1 MEIFG
6 IGPMELLLILII
18 ALMVFGRDKLPEIG
32 AKLGKAMR
40 EMRQA
45 TRQFSQEIEQTR
57 QAIEAPIQEAREA
70 GGELTKPFQ
79 EAQEAAATIGTAL
92 SHPSDLIR
100 DSVIRNLKESVTGEA
115 DPDASSPLAAPSAEP
130 ASMAYAA
137 VALEPPPAL
146 PASVTGAAA
155 PPGELDVALAPSVP
169 EDQLP
174 LPFAEM
180 DTQPVPA
187 PAAGAEPVVE
197 TVPDDPA
204 TSAEPLAESAASE
217 E

>member
-18 ALMVFGRDKLPEIG
+18 ALMVFGPDKLPEIG
-32 AKLGKAMR
+32 AKLGRSLR

-79 EAQEAAATIGTAL
+79 EAQAAVATIGTAL

-100 DSVIRNLKESVTGEA
+100 DSVMRNLKESVTGAAEA
-115 DPDASSPLAAPSAEP
+115 DASSPRAAPSVEP
-130 ASMAYAA
+130 ASTAYAE

-146 PASVTGAAA
+146 PASVTGEAA
-155 PPGELDVALAPSVP
+155 PPGESDVALAPSVP
-169 EDQLP
+169 ADQLP
-174 LPFAEM
+174 LPFAET
-180 DTQPVPA
+180 DTQPAPA

-197 TVPDDPA
+197 TVPNDPA
-204 TSAEPLAESAASE
+204 SPAEPLAESAASE